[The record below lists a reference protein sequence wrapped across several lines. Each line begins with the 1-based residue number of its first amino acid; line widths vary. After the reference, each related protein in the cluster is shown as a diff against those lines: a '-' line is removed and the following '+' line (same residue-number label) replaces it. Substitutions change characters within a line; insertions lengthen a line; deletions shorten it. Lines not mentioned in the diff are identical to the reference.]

1 MTDTSDRIK
10 ELRVQN
16 NLTQSEVADKIG
28 YSMVVYSRYER
39 GERPCT
45 TDILIKLSQLHDKS
59 IEFLLG
65 VPEPIVSE
73 ITPKEKE
80 LLQVFREVSTIIQ
93 DDVLM
98 LLKRHK
104 VLDVAP
110 PTSQRTKKSSAD
122 EEN

>member
-1 MTDTSDRIK
+1 MANTRLR
-10 ELRVQN
+10 ELRIQN
-16 NLTQSEVADKIG
+16 KLTQKEVSDKLG
-28 YSMVVYSRYER
+28 CAFPVYSRYER
-39 GERPCT
+39 GDRPCT
-45 TDILIKLSQLHDKS
+45 TDILIKLSQLYDKS

-110 PTSQRTKKSSAD
+110 PTSQRTKKSSQ
-122 EEN
+122 EEES